1 LFADDCLVF
10 AQASASG
17 ATRLQNIFETYRI
30 GSGQMVDRA
39 KSAVFF
45 SANCTNEMKQE
56 VHEFSGI
63 DVEALVEKYL
73 GLPTALG
80 RLSDDQFEHI
90 ITKLKKLVNSYAAK
104 NLSGAVR
111 EVLVK
116 AICQAIP
123 TYSMSCFRL
132 SKKMCKRITSIVA
145 RFWWGG
151 HEHKQKIHWKKWS
164 DIAIP
169 KDAGGM
175 GFRDFQLFNQA
186 MLAKQ
191 GWRLMTKPDSLCAK
205 VLRGKYYHGSDF
217 LSATKKK
224 NSLHVWRAILHGR
237 EALKKGLIKRVGDGS
252 TIRIFDDPWIP
263 TNSNGRP
270 LCKPREAKAVRVD
283 ELIDTEQ
290 MCWSEEKLEVN
301 LIETNRRAVC
311 QIPLGRFAEDEWGW
325 TQEDNG
331 VFSVRSAYRM
341 LSSIQQAT
349 QPASTCSKTCWK
361 KLWKLLVPPKVRA
374 FWWRVIKGF
383 VPSRQVLNFRHVE
396 KVGFCEAC
404 GKQEESIFHALFE
417 CTWARLFWS
426 ELKITAN
433 VKVPQFHPNTW
444 AMDVIDSK
452 VMVESQTSMILC
464 GCWAA
469 WQERNARKHGE
480 RGRSVTDSVRWA
492 MQTSLD
498 LSHSSREKPRKV
510 LKPKEHWKPPA
521 EGVIKINTDASFQEQ
536 EMTGGIG
543 LVVRDHQGNLV
554 RGQALWYGHAES
566 ALSMEALAIREGARL
581 AQERGYVHVVIES
594 DSLMAVNLCNADD
607 QNRSK
612 LRAIVQEIRDI
623 TRAFASF
630 SILAVGREANNA
642 AHLCAKHKRTQDYFK
657 AWANSVKQC

>member
-1 LFADDCLVF
+1 
-10 AQASASG
+10 
-17 ATRLQNIFETYRI
+17 
-30 GSGQMVDRA
+30 
-39 KSAVFF
+39 
-45 SANCTNEMKQE
+45 
-56 VHEFSGI
+56 
-63 DVEALVEKYL
+63 
-73 GLPTALG
+73 
-80 RLSDDQFEHI
+80 
-90 ITKLKKLVNSYAAK
+90 
-104 NLSGAVR
+104 
-111 EVLVK
+111 
-116 AICQAIP
+116 
-123 TYSMSCFRL
+123 
-132 SKKMCKRITSIVA
+132 
-145 RFWWGG
+145 
-151 HEHKQKIHWKKWS
+151 
-164 DIAIP
+164 
-169 KDAGGM
+169 
-175 GFRDFQLFNQA
+175 
-186 MLAKQ
+186 
-191 GWRLMTKPDSLCAK
+191 
-205 VLRGKYYHGSDF
+205 
-217 LSATKKK
+217 
-224 NSLHVWRAILHGR
+224 
-237 EALKKGLIKRVGDGS
+237 
-252 TIRIFDDPWIP
+252 
-263 TNSNGRP
+263 
-270 LCKPREAKAVRVD
+270 
-283 ELIDTEQ
+283 
-290 MCWSEEKLEVN
+290 
-301 LIETNRRAVC
+301 
-311 QIPLGRFAEDEWGW
+311 
-325 TQEDNG
+325 
-331 VFSVRSAYRM
+331 
-341 LSSIQQAT
+341 
-349 QPASTCSKTCWK
+349 
-361 KLWKLLVPPKVRA
+361 VRA

-612 LRAIVQEIRDI
+612 LRTIVQEIRDI
-623 TRAFASF
+623 RRAFASF
-630 SILAVGREANNA
+630 SILAVGREANNV
-642 AHLCAKHKRTQDYFK
+642 AHLCD
-657 AWANSVKQC
+657 KQASSDRRRCLWINYNPGFLTDTLASDCNHVA